1 MKVIGM
7 ISGTSYDAVDVAAA
21 EFTRTGDVLWLDP
34 LGDLELLY
42 PDGVRDAIA
51 GVLPPA
57 PSSAERICQLTT
69 RLGKVFAETAVKG
82 VGLAGGDA
90 DLVVSHGQTVYH
102 WVADGHARGTLQLG
116 EPAWIAERTGLPVLS
131 NLRSADIARG
141 GHGAPLAPT
150 LDALLL
156 PPASTP
162 GAALNLG
169 GIANLTVIRPDGSL
183 LGYDVGPANA
193 LIDAAGT
200 ELAGVP
206 YDAGGAIARSG
217 RVLPDLLDAL
227 LAEPYYAAPPPKS
240 TGKELFSW
248 PYLRRHLEQ
257 LTSPPSAPD
266 VLATVTELTAR
277 VVATDADRY
286 GVTDL
291 VASGGGT
298 RNPYLMERLGT
309 LGEGRWRVRTVD
321 ELGIGSAAKE
331 AYLMALIGYLSW
343 HGLPGAM
350 PAATGATT
358 PAVLGSLTP
367 GGGPLRLPEP
377 SATPPG
383 QLRIGRP

>member
-266 VLATVTELTAR
+266 VLA
-277 VVATDADRY
+277 
-286 GVTDL
+286 
-291 VASGGGT
+291 
-298 RNPYLMERLGT
+298 
-309 LGEGRWRVRTVD
+309 
-321 ELGIGSAAKE
+321 
-331 AYLMALIGYLSW
+331 
-343 HGLPGAM
+343 
-350 PAATGATT
+350 
-358 PAVLGSLTP
+358 
-367 GGGPLRLPEP
+367 
-377 SATPPG
+377 
-383 QLRIGRP
+383 

>member
-1 MKVIGM
+1 
-7 ISGTSYDAVDVAAA
+7 
-21 EFTRTGDVLWLDP
+21 
-34 LGDLELLY
+34 
-42 PDGVRDAIA
+42 
-51 GVLPPA
+51 
-57 PSSAERICQLTT
+57 
-69 RLGKVFAETAVKG
+69 
-82 VGLAGGDA
+82 
-90 DLVVSHGQTVYH
+90 
-102 WVADGHARGTLQLG
+102 
-116 EPAWIAERTGLPVLS
+116 
-131 NLRSADIARG
+131 
-141 GHGAPLAPT
+141 
-150 LDALLL
+150 
-156 PPASTP
+156 
-162 GAALNLG
+162 
-169 GIANLTVIRPDGSL
+169 
-183 LGYDVGPANA
+183 
-193 LIDAAGT
+193 
-200 ELAGVP
+200 
-206 YDAGGAIARSG
+206 
-217 RVLPDLLDAL
+217 
-227 LAEPYYAAPPPKS
+227 
-240 TGKELFSW
+240 
-248 PYLRRHLEQ
+248 
-257 LTSPPSAPD
+257 